1 MMILV
6 MGERMEVR
14 VHVVLEGGS
23 GDLVLV
29 LDPATKKTI
38 QEILNH
44 VHVIGT
50 AAAINEA
57 NTARSTRKRAAVDIT
72 IVIKATAV
80 AAVEVEV
87 QARADLDHVNE
98 VVIRKIERN
107 ITPRIERNEVTNTS
121 NIRRVVRSTRRN
133 HIVVN
138 DHMNFR
144 KMIANTTT
152 EMMIQQ
158 QQHLIH
164 PRHYLTMNVK
174 FSKRALINKAVAH
187 PQQPPGEQ
195 VAVAVVQ
202 PTLENTA

>member
-1 MMILV
+1 MMI

-14 VHVVLEGGS
+14 VDVVLEGGS

-57 NTARSTRKRAAVDIT
+57 NTARSTRKRAAAAAAVDTT

-87 QARADLDHVNE
+87 QARADLDLDHVNE

-158 QQHLIH
+158 QQHRIH

-174 FSKRALINKAVAH
+174 FSKRAPINKAAH
-187 PQQPPGEQ
+187 LQLQPLGE
-195 VAVAVVQ
+195 Q

>member
-1 MMILV
+1 MMI

-14 VHVVLEGGS
+14 VDVVLEGGS

-57 NTARSTRKRAAVDIT
+57 NTARSTRKRAAAAAAVDTT

-121 NIRRVVRSTRRN
+121 IIRRVVRSTRRN
-133 HIVVN
+133 RIVVK

-158 QQHLIH
+158 QQHRIH

-174 FSKRALINKAVAH
+174 FSKRAPINKAAH
-187 PQQPPGEQ
+187 LQLQPLGE
-195 VAVAVVQ
+195 Q

>member
-1 MMILV
+1 MMI

-14 VHVVLEGGS
+14 VYVALEGGS

-57 NTARSTRKRAAVDIT
+57 NTARSTRKRAAAAAVDT
-72 IVIKATAV
+72 TMIKATAV

-87 QARADLDHVNE
+87 QARADLDLDHVNE

-121 NIRRVVRSTRRN
+121 IIRRVVRSTRRN
-133 HIVVN
+133 RIVVN

-158 QQHLIH
+158 QQHRIH

-174 FSKRALINKAVAH
+174 FSKRAPINKAAH
-187 PQQPPGEQ
+187 LQLQPLGE
-195 VAVAVVQ
+195 Q

>member
-1 MMILV
+1 MMI
-6 MGERMEVR
+6 MGERMEVH

-158 QQHLIH
+158 QQHRIH

-174 FSKRALINKAVAH
+174 FSKRAPINKAAH
-187 PQQPPGEQ
+187 LQLQPLGE
-195 VAVAVVQ
+195 Q